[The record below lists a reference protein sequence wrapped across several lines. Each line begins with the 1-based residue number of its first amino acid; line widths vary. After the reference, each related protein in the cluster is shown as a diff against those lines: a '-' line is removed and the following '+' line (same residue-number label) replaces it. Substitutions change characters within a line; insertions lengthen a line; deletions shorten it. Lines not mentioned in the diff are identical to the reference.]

1 IGMFSR
7 RGLGGWLIGNTA
19 EKILNRVKCSVLM
32 VKPNGAV
39 AWAGKPS
46 HSGGDKITRID
57 GSSTDKEK
65 VFREI
70 DIVRNEE
77 PTMSKIYITEF
88 DSRRLRELINVA
100 AEFGDKRTLQYLDEL
115 SDELDQADLVRP
127 EEIPNDVITMNSTFR
142 LEDLDNGEEAVYS
155 LVFPADADSL
165 RRNISVL
172 APIGTAVLGY
182 RVGDT
187 VEWEVPAGLKRFTV
201 KDIVYQ
207 PEAAGDYHR

>member
-1 IGMFSR
+1 
-7 RGLGGWLIGNTA
+7 
-19 EKILNRVKCSVLM
+19 
-32 VKPNGAV
+32 
-39 AWAGKPS
+39 
-46 HSGGDKITRID
+46 
-57 GSSTDKEK
+57 
-65 VFREI
+65 
-70 DIVRNEE
+70 
-77 PTMSKIYITEF
+77 MSKIYITEF

-142 LEDLDNGEEAVYS
+142 LQDLDNGEEAVYS

-165 RRNISVL
+165 RGKISVL

-187 VEWEVPAGLKRFTV
+187 VEWDVPAGLKRLTV
-201 KDIVYQ
+201 KEIVYQ
-207 PEAAGDYHR
+207 PEAAGDFHR

>member
-1 IGMFSR
+1 
-7 RGLGGWLIGNTA
+7 
-19 EKILNRVKCSVLM
+19 
-32 VKPNGAV
+32 
-39 AWAGKPS
+39 
-46 HSGGDKITRID
+46 
-57 GSSTDKEK
+57 
-65 VFREI
+65 
-70 DIVRNEE
+70 
-77 PTMSKIYITEF
+77 MSKIYITEF

-100 AEFGDKRTLQYLDEL
+100 ADFGDKRTLQYLDEL

-142 LEDLDNGEEAVYS
+142 LQNLDNGEEAVYT

-165 RRNISVL
+165 RGKISVL

-187 VEWEVPAGLKRFTV
+187 VEWDVPAGLKRLTV
-201 KDIVYQ
+201 KEIVYQ